1 MISFKELLR
10 FYQKNNT
17 VHSILK
23 GIVPNS
29 IYANT
34 ANYMRRDNDIKIYI
48 NNHIVT
54 IDRKTGDTKGFVFVL
69 YWDGKP
75 NFGDLIGPY
84 LISKITNKPVL
95 NITKECDSGF
105 MTVGSILQLIDRKN
119 MVVWGSGFIQNPTE
133 EVINNIKR
141 FSPEILSV
149 RGKKTVEYLV
159 EANISIPENIVYGDP
174 ALILPLFYEP
184 LLKGPKKIGVC
195 PHFMHKSNFLA
206 EIVQDDFIKIIDV
219 QTDVESAVD
228 AISSSS
234 VCISTSLHGLII
246 AQAYGIPWVW
256 LEIYDKNLLGND
268 FKFKDFFSTLNEEQV
283 THVKVK
289 LEDIKNINYKEIA
302 ERATLPEKNY
312 NESLILHALKK
323 YLNKNTDISQ

>member
-1 MISFKELLR
+1 M
-10 FYQKNNT
+10 
-17 VHSILK
+17 
-23 GIVPNS
+23 
-29 IYANT
+29 
-34 ANYMRRDNDIKIYI
+34 
-48 NNHIVT
+48 
-54 IDRKTGDTKGFVFVL
+54 
-69 YWDGKP
+69 
-75 NFGDLIGPY
+75 
-84 LISKITNKPVL
+84 
-95 NITKECDSGF
+95 
-105 MTVGSILQLIDRKN
+105 
-119 MVVWGSGFIQNPTE
+119 
-133 EVINNIKR
+133 
-141 FSPEILSV
+141 
-149 RGKKTVEYLV
+149 V
-159 EANISIPENIVYGDP
+159 EANISVPENIVYGDP

-219 QTDVESAVD
+219 QTDVESVVD

-312 NESLILHALKK
+312 NESLILNALKK
-323 YLNKNTDISQ
+323 YLNKNTDISQY